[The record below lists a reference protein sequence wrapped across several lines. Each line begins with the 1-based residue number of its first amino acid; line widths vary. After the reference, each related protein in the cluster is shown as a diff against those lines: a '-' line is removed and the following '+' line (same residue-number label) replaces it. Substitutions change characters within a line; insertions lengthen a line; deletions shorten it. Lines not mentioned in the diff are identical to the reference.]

1 MADLRDPAG
10 DAPTPVADAPQASDP
25 TSLPP
30 WLPRAI
36 GLFFLGVAGLFVA
49 WWLLQRL
56 RTLLILLLV
65 SLFLAIAIEPAVNA
79 LARRGWRRGAATAV
93 VFLGLF
99 VVVAAFLVAI
109 GSLVVDQ
116 VGNLADAAPGYVE
129 ETIAFVNRTFDA
141 NLSSD
146 TLVAQ
151 LSSAESPVRRFATG
165 VAGSALGFGVQL
177 LTLLFQLLTV
187 ALFTF
192 YLAADGPRFRRAV
205 LSVLAPGRQ
214 REVLRAWDVAV
225 ERTGG
230 YVYSRVLLAS
240 ASATATAAFLWLIGV
255 PNPLALGIWVGLV
268 SQFVPTVGTY
278 LAGALP
284 VLVALLSDPIDAVW
298 VVVFIVA
305 YQQLEN
311 YLLAP
316 RIAARTLS
324 LHPAVAFGAVLAGA
338 ALLGG
343 VGALL
348 ALPVAAT
355 LQAFGATYI
364 RRHEVVEEAGPAP
377 D

>member
-116 VGNLADAAPGYVE
+116 VGNLADATPGYVE

>member
-1 MADLRDPAG
+1 
-10 DAPTPVADAPQASDP
+10 VV
-25 TSLPP
+25 
-30 WLPRAI
+30 
-36 GLFFLGVAGLFVA
+36 FLVLFVA
-49 WWLLQRL
+49 
-56 RTLLILLLV
+56 
-65 SLFLAIAIEPAVNA
+65 
-79 LARRGWRRGAATAV
+79 AA
-93 VFLGLF
+93 GF
-99 VVVAAFLVAI
+99 VVAM

-116 VGNLADAAPGYVE
+116 VSNLADAVPGYVE
-129 ETIAFVNRTFDA
+129 ETIAFVNRTFDT

-165 VAGSALGFGVQL
+165 LAGSVLGIGAQL

-192 YLAADGPRFRRAV
+192 YFAADGPRFRRAV
-205 LSVLAPGRQ
+205 CSLLPPRRQ

-225 ERTGG
+225 EQTGG
-230 YVYSRVLLAS
+230 YVYSRALLAA
-240 ASATATAAFLWLIGV
+240 ASATATWAFLWRVGV
-255 PNPLALGIWVGLV
+255 PNPLALAIWVGLV

-284 VLVALLSDPIDAVW
+284 ALVALLSSPLDAVW
-298 VVVFIVA
+298 VVAFIAA
-305 YQQLEN
+305 YQQVEN

-316 RIAARTLS
+316 RITARTMS
-324 LHPAVAFGAVLAGA
+324 LHPAVAFGAVIAGA

-348 ALPVAAT
+348 ALPVSAT

-377 D
+377 A

>member
-1 MADLRDPAG
+1 MTDLHDPTGGIPTAAG
-10 DAPTPVADAPQASDP
+10 APQAPDP
-25 TSLPP
+25 RAMPP

-36 GLFFLGVAGLFVA
+36 GLFMLGVAGLFVV
-49 WWLLQRL
+49 WWLLLRL

-93 VFLGLF
+93 IFLVLF
-99 VVVAAFLVAI
+99 VAAVGFVVAI
-109 GSLVVDQ
+109 GSLVADQ
-116 VGNLADAAPGYVE
+116 VSNLADAVPGYVE
-129 ETIAFVNRTFDA
+129 ETIAFVNRTFGT
-141 NLSSD
+141 NLSSA

-151 LSSAESPVRRFATG
+151 LSSASSPLRTFATG
-165 VAGSALGFGVQL
+165 LAGSALGIGVQL

-192 YLAADGPRFRRAV
+192 YFAADGPRFRRAV
-205 LSVLAPGRQ
+205 FSVLAPGRQ

-225 ERTGG
+225 EQTGG
-230 YVYSRVLLAS
+230 YVYSRALLAV
-240 ASATATAAFLWLIGV
+240 ASATATGAFLWLIGV

-284 VLVALLSDPIDAVW
+284 VLVALLSDPLDAVW
-298 VVVFIVA
+298 VVGFIAA
-305 YQQLEN
+305 YQQFEN

-316 RIAARTLS
+316 RITARTMS
-324 LHPAVAFGAVLAGA
+324 LHPAVAFGAVIAGA
-338 ALLGG
+338 SLLGG

-348 ALPVAAT
+348 ALPAAAT

-377 D
+377 T

>member
-1 MADLRDPAG
+1 
-10 DAPTPVADAPQASDP
+10 
-25 TSLPP
+25 
-30 WLPRAI
+30 
-36 GLFFLGVAGLFVA
+36 
-49 WWLLQRL
+49 
-56 RTLLILLLV
+56 
-65 SLFLAIAIEPAVNA
+65 
-79 LARRGWRRGAATAV
+79 
-93 VFLGLF
+93 
-99 VVVAAFLVAI
+99 
-109 GSLVVDQ
+109 
-116 VGNLADAAPGYVE
+116 
-129 ETIAFVNRTFDA
+129 
-141 NLSSD
+141 
-146 TLVAQ
+146 
-151 LSSAESPVRRFATG
+151 
-165 VAGSALGFGVQL
+165 
-177 LTLLFQLLTV
+177 
-187 ALFTF
+187 
-192 YLAADGPRFRRAV
+192 
-205 LSVLAPGRQ
+205 
-214 REVLRAWDVAV
+214 
-225 ERTGG
+225 
-230 YVYSRVLLAS
+230 VLLAS
-240 ASATATAAFLWLIGV
+240 ASAAATAAFLWLIGV